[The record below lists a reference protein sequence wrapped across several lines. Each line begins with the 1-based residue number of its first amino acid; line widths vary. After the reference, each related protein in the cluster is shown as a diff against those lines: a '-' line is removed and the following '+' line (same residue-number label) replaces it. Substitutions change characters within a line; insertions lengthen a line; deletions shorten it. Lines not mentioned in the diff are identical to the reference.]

1 LKKNNKKQTNKQTKA
16 GKKILKEKKKHF
28 PRVVSQLLPGNL

>member
-1 LKKNNKKQTNKQTKA
+1 LEKEKKQTNKQTKT
-16 GKKILKEKKKHF
+16 GKQFLKEKKKHF